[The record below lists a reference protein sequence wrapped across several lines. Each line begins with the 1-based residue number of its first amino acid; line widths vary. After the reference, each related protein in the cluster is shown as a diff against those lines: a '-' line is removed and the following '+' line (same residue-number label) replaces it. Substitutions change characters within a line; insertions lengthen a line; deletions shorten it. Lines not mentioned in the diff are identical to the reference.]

1 MENREML
8 KERWQQAVKASSNA
22 ANYRRNRGYT
32 QTKDDAFVDGVQW
45 ADENPNSELVK
56 KIKERLINGAID
68 WMMENVD
75 FRDNSGGYER
85 ALKIENF
92 RKAMTDYDV

>member
-1 MENREML
+1 
-8 KERWQQAVKASSNA
+8 
-22 ANYRRNRGYT
+22 
-32 QTKDDAFVDGVQW
+32 
-45 ADENPNSELVK
+45 
-56 KIKERLINGAID
+56 
-68 WMMENVD
+68 MMENVD